1 MRALVEIA
9 VRGEDTVSLKTVA
22 DQQGISLY
30 YLEQIIA
37 VLRKAGYVSSTR
49 GAQGGYRISRALN
62 DISALEIVELLEGSL
77 APVTCIDD
85 IDTCERTGQCSTEGL
100 WRRVDSAVRDVLK
113 ETSLAD
119 LVAERTLLQLEPVPE
134 HLS

>member
-134 HLS
+134 YLS